1 MNLTEAVG
9 GGLFPLEFLQ
19 HEIVRFPE
27 WKAAR
32 DDLEGGLQVKLEAV
46 RADFP
51 SESGPNEA
59 DTEAGLIW
67 RVLEL
72 LGWTSALRQQSL
84 TPGRRRD
91 VPDGVLFP
99 DAETK
104 KRALEMGEGPARYR
118 FAVSFVESKRWGKG
132 LDRPDGSDRIAPA
145 TQMLR
150 YVRAARVQTGGKVRF
165 GILTNGTRWRLYD
178 AEAVSVA
185 DHFLEV
191 NVERA
196 LTPIT
201 GGLLSE
207 EERTH
212 LLTLFVVLFRCSA
225 FAPGPARGVG
235 FHERALGESRF
246 FSEKLASDLADVI
259 YPGVFES
266 LVRHIGAAAPH
277 EEGESVRDAAL
288 ILLYRLLFI
297 HYAEDRGLLPTS
309 ETRYLRMSLR
319 VLVREHQAEQREEGH
334 PFSNRMHYYWSVLRG
349 LFQLI
354 REGDRAFGVPPYNGS
369 LFASDR
375 ASLLDRV
382 ELPDAVVANLMDRLG
397 YRGPRKARRYIN
409 YRDLSV
415 QQLGSIYE
423 RLLQLEVAGQGKEIE
438 LRYNAEVRRD
448 SGAYYTPEPLVQ
460 LVIEEAVGPR
470 ADAALEAFRRAGD
483 EVGPDPAER
492 ILALKICDPAMG
504 SGHFLVVL
512 VDYLTDRV
520 LDAVAESG
528 EAGRESP
535 VADQVRAI
543 RQSLES
549 NAAAGCWKL
558 AQKALDDRHIVRRLV
573 LKRCVYGVDRNPLAV
588 ELAKLSLWLHSFTV
602 GAPLGFLGHHL
613 RCGDSLF
620 GGRVADVL
628 EGSGGNGLFL
638 RDALRQAQAAA
649 RPMREIEA
657 LADTE
662 LAEAERSEQLF
673 REVEKGTR
681 PLRRFLS
688 VLHGTK
694 WSSQHAGTVAKLRRR
709 WLGGRLGNPVALA
722 SAEVRVPSDRPLGAE
737 TQELLDEARRLA
749 VRERFLPWEAAFPGV
764 WPDLERPETG
774 GFDAVIGNPPW
785 DRMKVQ
791 EVEWFAF
798 RRPEIARSQ
807 RAADRKRM
815 VRQLRA
821 SGEPLGQEYD
831 RAARRAKTAAKVVR
845 KSGHYPLLG
854 RGDLNLYSLFVERAI
869 QLIRP
874 DGVAGLLV
882 PSGIASDKTA
892 AEFFGQVSTT
902 GRLRALYDFENG
914 RSRYDGPPFFPDVHR
929 SMKFCVFVAG
939 ARASRMAAR
948 CGFFLQDTEEVLDPD
963 RCFAMTPADFRRV
976 NPNTGTAP
984 VFRTKRD
991 QQITVGIYGRLP
1003 VLVDRSSSGNPA
1015 STWSV
1020 KYRRM
1025 FDMTNDSHRFRTR
1038 ARLTEREGAWP
1049 IGGKRF
1055 ENAEGRWVPLYEGKM
1070 IQAFDHRAASVEVDL
1085 ANVHRPG
1092 QPRAATEAQHRDP
1105 AWVPEPQYWVPESDC
1120 GWTPETGWALGF
1132 KEITAATNSRTVI
1145 AALLPAVGFGNKV
1158 PILIPESECRDEWL
1172 LAANL
1177 NSTILDFVAR
1187 QKIHG
1192 TTLNLFILE
1201 QLPVVQPE
1209 VYAAV
1214 SFGPRTAE
1222 DVIRDAVLELTYAS
1236 RDMADFARH
1245 LGHVDAAGQVK
1256 PPFSWDHERRLALRA
1271 KLDAVF
1277 FLLYGVTDRDDVR
1290 YVYSTFPGVRKDERK
1305 RYGAYRSR
1313 DLCLAWMNALEAGHP
1328 DADVAI

>member
-1 MNLTEAVG
+1 MNLREAVAG
-9 GGLFPLEFLQ
+9 SLFPLAFLE
-19 HEIVRFPE
+19 HEITGFPE
-27 WKAAR
+27 WKKARQDLAAGLQSE
-32 DDLEGGLQVKLEAV
+32 LEGV
-46 RADFP
+46 RRAFP
-51 SESGPNEA
+51 SESDPNEA
-59 DTEAGLIW
+59 DTEADFIW
-67 RVLEL
+67 RILEL

-99 DAETK
+99 GADAR
-104 KRALEMGEGPARYR
+104 KRALELEEGPARYR
-118 FAVSFVESKRWGKG
+118 LAVSFVESKRWGKG
-132 LDRPDGSDRIAPA
+132 LDRPGGSDRIAA
-145 TQMLR
+145 STQMLR
-150 YVRAARVQTGGKVRF
+150 YVRAARVQTGGKLRF
-165 GILTNGTRWRLYD
+165 GMLTNGARWRLYD
-178 AEAVSVA
+178 AEAASVA
-185 DHFLEV
+185 DQFLEV
-191 NVERA
+191 DLQRA

-207 EERTH
+207 EERVH
-212 LLTLFVVLFRCSA
+212 LLTLFVVLFRCAA
-225 FAPGPARGVG
+225 FAPGPGERAEL
-235 FHERALGESRF
+235 HERALGESRF
-246 FSEKLASDLADVI
+246 FSEKLASDLSEVI

-266 LVRHIGAAAPH
+266 LVRRLGVAAPR
-277 EEGESVRDAAL
+277 EDGETVRDAAL
-288 ILLYRLLFI
+288 ILLYRLLFL

-309 ETRYLRMSLR
+309 EPRYLRMSLR
-319 VLVREHQAEQREEGH
+319 VLVREHQAEQREERH

-375 ASLLDRV
+375 VPLLDRV
-382 ELPDAVVANLMDRLG
+382 ELPDAVVADLMDQLG
-397 YRGPRKARRYIN
+397 YRGPRKDRRYIN

-423 RLLQLEVAGQGKEIE
+423 RLLQLEVASQGEAIE
-438 LRYNAEVRRD
+438 LRHNAEVRRD
-448 SGAYYTPEPLVQ
+448 TGAYYTPEPLVQ
-460 LVIEEAVGPR
+460 LVIEESVGSR
-470 ADAALEAFRRAGD
+470 VEEALEAFRADGDGAGS
-483 EVGPDPAER
+483 DPAEQ
-492 ILALKICDPAMG
+492 ILGLKVCDPAMG
-504 SGHFLVVL
+504 SGHFLVAL
-512 VDYLTDRV
+512 VDYLTARV
-520 LDAVAESG
+520 LEAVAEAAESG
-528 EAGRESP
+528 AESP
-535 VADQVRAI
+535 VAAEIRSIRA
-543 RQSLES
+543 SLEA
-549 NAAAGCWKL
+549 NAAAGGWKV
-558 AQKALDDRHIVRRLV
+558 ARKALDDRHIVRRLV

-620 GGRVADVL
+620 GGRVADAL
-628 EGSGGNGLFL
+628 EGSGGSGLFL

-662 LAEAERSEQLF
+662 LAEAERSERLF
-673 REVEKGTR
+673 REVERGTR
-681 PLRRFLS
+681 PLRLFLS

-722 SAEVRVPSDRPLGAE
+722 SAEVRVPSDRPLGPE
-737 TQELLDEARRLA
+737 TQELLDAARRLA

-785 DRMKVQ
+785 DRMKLQ

-798 RRPEIARSQ
+798 RRPEIARAQ

-821 SGEPLGQEYD
+821 SGEPLGRDYD
-831 RAARRAKTAAKVVR
+831 RAARRAQTAAKVAR
-845 KSGHYPLLG
+845 TSGHYPLLG

-869 QLIRP
+869 QLIHP

-892 AEFFGQVSTT
+892 AGFFGQVSTG
-902 GRLRALYDFENG
+902 GRLLALYDFENG
-914 RSRYDGPPFFPDVHR
+914 RSRHDGPPFFPDVHR

-939 ARASRMAAR
+939 AGASRTEAR
-948 CGFFLQDTEEVLDPD
+948 CGFFLHDVSEIHDRD
-963 RCFAMTPADFRRV
+963 RCFSMKPADFRRV

-1038 ARLTEREGAWP
+1038 GRLTEKEGAWP
-1049 IGGKRF
+1049 VARKRF
-1055 ENAEGRWVPLYEGKM
+1055 ENAEGRFAPLYEGKM

-1105 AWVPEPQYWVPESDC
+1105 EWVPEPQYWVSESDC
-1120 GWTPETGWALGF
+1120 GWTSETGWVLGF

-1158 PILIPESECRDEWL
+1158 PILIPESERRDEWL

-1201 QLPVVQPE
+1201 QLPVVPPE
-1209 VYAAV
+1209 EYRSV
-1214 SFGPRTAE
+1214 SFGSRTAE
-1222 DVIRDAVLELTYAS
+1222 EVIREAVLELAYTAH
-1236 RDMADFARH
+1236 DMADFARR

-1256 PPFSWDHERRLALRA
+1256 PPFSWDRERRLALRA

-1290 YVYSTFPGVRKDERK
+1290 YVYSTFPGVRKDEEK
-1305 RYGAYRSR
+1305 RYGNYRTR
-1313 DLCLAWMNALEAGHP
+1313 DLCLAWMNALEAGRP
-1328 DADVAI
+1328 DAAVAI